1 MTREEKI
8 ICKEFLNDA
17 DPTYSCNEY
26 KLLMALLEQEP
37 RWIPVSERL
46 PEELHSVLVYCPTT
60 DNIYCAFLENGKW
73 FIFYAEEQPQI
84 NEIVIA
90 WMPLPKSYSED
101 KE

>member
-1 MTREEKI
+1 MAEINIEK
-8 ICKEFLNDA
+8 
-17 DPTYSCNEY
+17 
-26 KLLMALLEQEP
+26 MARNVAERAIQELRDNGIFIG

-73 FIFYAEEQPQI
+73 FVFYAEEQPQI

-90 WMPLPKSYSED
+90 WMPLPKSYKGESEG
-101 KE
+101 